1 MNQIMQQSKIYVQV
15 YIIFHPYDRFAFL
28 FLICR
33 RSLMMKQN
41 LKDQIT
47 FTGDK
52 LRVQSEQVKKLFGET
67 CQRIVSHLGE
77 IFAESAVRNTD
88 TILMVG
94 GFSESKMLQ
103 DAIKQA
109 FPGKKIIIPEEAG
122 LAVLKGAV
130 IFGHNPNMI
139 VARVARQTYGVGVYK
154 RFDPKIHP
162 IERLVIIDGERRCQ
176 GCFSKHVEVGQEI
189 PAGMA
194 FEEKSYRPMSR
205 SSTCMANI
213 IYTSN
218 HRNPMFVEDNGCR
231 YLGQLPLDVS
241 HIKRYRDRK
250 ALVRMIYGKT
260 ELDVEVRSAKTGEK
274 LSATF
279 NFLD

>member
-1 MNQIMQQSKIYVQV
+1 
-15 YIIFHPYDRFAFL
+15 
-28 FLICR
+28 
-33 RSLMMKQN
+33 MMKQN
-41 LKDQIT
+41 LKDKIT

-139 VARVARQTYGVGVYK
+139 VARVARQTYGVKVY
-154 RFDPKIHP
+154 RHFDPKIHP
-162 IERLVIIDGERRCQ
+162 VERLVVIDGKEKCK

-194 FEEKSYRPMSR
+194 FEEKSYHPKSR
-205 SSTCMANI
+205 SSTCMANK
-213 IYTSN
+213 IYTSSQ
-218 HRNPMFVEDNGCR
+218 RNPMFVDDHGCR
-231 YLGQLPLDVS
+231 YLGKLPLDVS
-241 HIKRYRDRK
+241 HIKHYRDRK

-260 ELDVEVRSAKTGEK
+260 ELGVEVRSAKTGEK
-274 LSATF
+274 FSATF